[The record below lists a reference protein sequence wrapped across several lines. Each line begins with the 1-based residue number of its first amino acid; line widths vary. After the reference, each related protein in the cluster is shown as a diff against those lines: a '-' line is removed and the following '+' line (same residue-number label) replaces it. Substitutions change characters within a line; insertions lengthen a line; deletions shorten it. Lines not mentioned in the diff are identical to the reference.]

1 MGLGGMGLGGMGL
14 GSLEDP
20 LEGLTGMDSSGLLG
34 SSSSSGS
41 DSAAPAAFV
50 SAAGET
56 DPFADALRDFK
67 GLAVSVR
74 FDDGALEIESAGDVT
89 GFGLSALYSSD
100 RGADVMAT
108 LPDDTALAMGAGF
121 EPGWLTELAEQAA
134 SFTGGEMS
142 ADELLQEAS
151 DTTGLDLPADIETLV
166 GRSAALAVGSEFDAE
181 NLFNSSDGSDLPIAA
196 KVQGEPE
203 KIKAVLA
210 KLIEQDP
217 DGETFLANDSDGDT
231 IVIGPNADYR
241 AKVLAP
247 GTLGDAD
254 VFRDVVRE
262 ADRASAVFFVNFNV
276 NDDWLASAVG
286 EEDASVEENLKP
298 LAGFGVTTWMDGDYA
313 HSVLRLTTD

>member
-1 MGLGGMGLGGMGL
+1 
-14 GSLEDP
+14 
-20 LEGLTGMDSSGLLG
+20 
-34 SSSSSGS
+34 
-41 DSAAPAAFV
+41 
-50 SAAGET
+50 
-56 DPFADALRDFK
+56 
-67 GLAVSVR
+67 
-74 FDDGALEIESAGDVT
+74 
-89 GFGLSALYSSD
+89 
-100 RGADVMAT
+100 
-108 LPDDTALAMGAGF
+108 MGAASS
-121 EPGWLTELAEQAA
+121 GWLTELTEQAA
-134 SFTGGEMS
+134 LFTGGEMS
-142 ADELLQEAS
+142 ADELLQERP
-151 DTTGLDLPADIETLV
+151 TPPAWTCRPTSRPWSGSVRGPRGRERVRHLTL
-166 GRSAALAVGSEFDAE
+166 FD
-181 NLFNSSDGSDLPIAA
+181 SSDGSDLPIAA

-247 GTLGDAD
+247 GALGDAD